1 MSNSTQDVLAH
12 ILPAAVAVVVFVAV
26 VLGVPYLMV
35 KTGMATWLVAT
46 SRVHPIIVGLA
57 LIVTGIPLF
66 ICAGRMFGRK

>member
-1 MSNSTQDVLAH
+1 
-12 ILPAAVAVVVFVAV
+12 VFVAV